1 MRHIFI
7 VLSVLLFCFTFIS
20 CGEKEDHS
28 TDTIAPAITEVTA
41 VTTPTLDTT
50 PNYTFSSDEAGTIK
64 YGGSCSSGTT
74 FATSGNNTITLVSL
88 STGTYSDC
96 TITVTDAAGNVSS
109 TLTLSYFTVA
119 ESEQMGGSIQGGQ
132 VSLSAVVN
140 NVAATESRG
149 SSYGT

>member
-1 MRHIFI
+1 MRHKFI
-7 VLSVLLFCFTFIS
+7 ILSIILFCFTFIS

-28 TDTIAPAITEVTA
+28 TDTITPAIAEVTK
-41 VTTPTLDTT
+41 VTTPIIDTT
-50 PNYTFSSDEAGTIK
+50 PNYTFSSNEAGTIK
-64 YGGSCSSGTT
+64 YGGSCSSGST
-74 FATSGNNTITLVSL
+74 FATSGNNNITLVSL

-132 VSLSAVVN
+132 VSLSAVVTT
-140 NVAATESRG
+140 VAGKGSRG
-149 SSYGT
+149 SSNGT